1 MLPAAS
7 QGRPARRGMNLAR
20 RPLSVAFS
28 AGCAGVRE
36 QRVAAHPFNR
46 KPEQPAEKCLPRPK
60 GGLHEA
66 A

>member
-1 MLPAAS
+1 
-7 QGRPARRGMNLAR
+7 MNLAR

-46 KPEQPAEKCLPRPK
+46 KPEQPAEKRPPRPK
-60 GGLHEA
+60 GGLHDA